1 MFTENYMS
9 EGNELSKTGSFS
21 WRGPQIISGVLVLA
35 LFVLAIPS
43 LRAETSP
50 GGLPLPRFASLKS
63 DEVNVRK
70 GPGKEYPIDW
80 VFRRAGLPVE
90 IVKEFGNWRQI
101 RDFQGSVGWVFHALL
116 SGRRTMVVLPW
127 EMKRAD
133 GDAQKTMTPIHED
146 ASRKSNVVVK
156 VEPGVIGSVINCD
169 RTWCNVSVMSYRGW
183 ILQKTL
189 WGVYEPEI
197 IK

>member
-1 MFTENYMS
+1 MS
-9 EGNELSKTGSFS
+9 FIITLSKLTAGLDRMGIFLMGALVFVALLATCSTAQAE
-21 WRGPQIISGVLVLA
+21 GPSSGLD
-35 LFVLAIPS
+35 
-43 LRAETSP
+43 
-50 GGLPLPRFASLKS
+50 LPRFASLKS
-63 DEVNVRK
+63 DKVNVRK

-90 IVKEFGNWRQI
+90 IIKEFGHWRQI

-127 EMKRAD
+127 EIRQATGGAEGAK
-133 GDAQKTMTPIHED
+133 MTPIYGS
-146 ASRKSNVVVK
+146 ASRKANVLVN
-156 VEPGVIGSVINCD
+156 VEPGVIGSVLKCD
-169 RTWCNVSVMSYRGW
+169 RTWCNVSVMNYRGW

-197 IK
+197 IE